1 VAPAVFSFFAGRQP
15 IPRQIPENIRDFGIR
30 PFAWA
35 VDKYNIVDRPAM
47 GSTSYC
53 DEPLQPRIDDKS
65 IFRQAL
71 SGGVWQVYR
80 LRIAVSPRDNKATGL
95 NGIIL
100 NSIWQQCISCLEG
113 EISEQQL
120 NTWILPLQVE
130 ADPNTLKL
138 LAPNRFV
145 MDWVRKHFLDR
156 IRELVTS
163 LDDSKSISVSLA
175 IGSQTPDIPTQS
187 AAPAPTAPTRAYRS
201 AGLNEAHKF
210 RNFVE
215 GKSNQLARAASIQV
229 SSHPGSEYNPLY
241 IYGGVGLGKTHL
253 MHAIGNQI
261 RENNPDA
268 NILYVN
274 CERFVSD
281 MVKALQHG
289 RMNDFKNSYRSLDA
303 LLIDDIQFLA
313 DKSRSQEEFFHTF
326 NSLYEAHAQM
336 VITCDRFPKEIEG
349 LEDRIRSRL
358 GWGLAV
364 DIKPADL
371 ETRVAILNSKAE
383 LADADVPA
391 EVAFFIAERFKSNIR
406 ELEGAL
412 KRVVAHSRFTGQAI
426 TQELARLALK
436 ELLAVQD
443 KPITIDNIQKL
454 VAEYFKIRVADL
466 LSSRRNRSITRPR
479 QIAMSLTKSLTRHS
493 LPEIGS
499 AFGGRDHTTVLHACR
514 KIAELRS
521 EDRRIDEDVETLTR
535 MLSN

>member
-1 VAPAVFSFFAGRQP
+1 LCAVGQ
-15 IPRQIPENIRDFGIR
+15 
-30 PFAWA
+30 
-35 VDKYNIVDRPAM
+35 
-47 GSTSYC
+47 TSG
-53 DEPLQPRIDDKS
+53 K
-65 IFRQAL
+65 
-71 SGGVWQVYR
+71 
-80 LRIAVSPRDNKATGL
+80 T
-95 NGIIL
+95 L
-100 NSIWQQCISCLEG
+100 NSIWQQCISSLEG

-130 ADPNTLKL
+130 QELNTLKL

-145 MDWVRKHFLDR
+145 MDWVRKNFLDR
-156 IRELVTS
+156 IRELISS
-163 LDDSKSISVSLA
+163 LDDSKSISVSLS
-175 IGSQTPDIPTQS
+175 IGSH
-187 AAPAPTAPTRAYRS
+187 AATMPSDTGAASPPPRAYRS
-201 AGLNEAHKF
+201 SGLSDSQNF

-215 GKSNQLARAASIQV
+215 GKSNQLARAASIQI
-229 SSHPGSEYNPLY
+229 SSNPGSEYNPLY

-261 RENNPDA
+261 RENNPEA

-281 MVKALQHG
+281 MVKALQHS
-289 RMNDFKNSYRSLDA
+289 RMNDFKESYRSLDA
-303 LLIDDIQFLA
+303 LLVDDIQFLA
-313 DKSRSQEEFFHTF
+313 DKNRSQEEFFHTF
-326 NSLYEAHAQM
+326 NSLYEARAQM

-371 ETRVAILNSKAE
+371 ETRVAILKSKAE
-383 LADADVPA
+383 QSNADVPDD
-391 EVAFFIAERFKSNIR
+391 VAFFIAERFKSNIR

-412 KRVVAHSRFTGQAI
+412 KRVVAHARFTGQAI
-426 TQELARLALK
+426 TQEFARQALK

-466 LSSRRNRSITRPR
+466 LSSRRTRSITRPR
-479 QIAMSLTKSLTRHS
+479 QIAMSLAKLLTRHS

-514 KIAELRS
+514 KIAELRG
-521 EDRRIDEDVETLTR
+521 EDRRIDEDVEILTR

>member
-1 VAPAVFSFFAGRQP
+1 
-15 IPRQIPENIRDFGIR
+15 
-30 PFAWA
+30 
-35 VDKYNIVDRPAM
+35 
-47 GSTSYC
+47 
-53 DEPLQPRIDDKS
+53 
-65 IFRQAL
+65 
-71 SGGVWQVYR
+71 
-80 LRIAVSPRDNKATGL
+80 
-95 NGIIL
+95 L
-100 NSIWQQCISCLEG
+100 NSIWQQCITCLEG

-130 ADPNTLKL
+130 QELNTLRL

-156 IRELVTS
+156 INELVS
-163 LDDSKSISVSLA
+163 NLDDSKSISVDLS
-175 IGSQTPDIPTQS
+175 IGSQSRVVVPVVPVVPES
-187 AAPAPTAPTRAYRS
+187 RSTATRRAS
-201 AGLNEAHKF
+201 HSSGLNEKQKF
-210 RNFVE
+210 SSFVE
-215 GKSNQLARAASIQV
+215 GKSNQLARAASIQI
-229 SSHPGSEYNPLY
+229 SNNPGSEYNPLY

-253 MHAIGNQI
+253 MHAIGNEIKQK
-261 RENNPDA
+261 NPA
-268 NILYVN
+268 ASLLYVN

-281 MVKALQHG
+281 MVKALQHSK
-289 RMNDFKNSYRSLDA
+289 MNEFKNSYRSLDA
-303 LLIDDIQFLA
+303 LLVDDIQFLA

-326 NSLYEAHAQM
+326 NSLYESGAQM

-383 LADADVPA
+383 QVNVHLPE

-412 KRVVAHSRFTGQAI
+412 KRVIAHARFTGQSI
-426 TQELARLALK
+426 TQEFTKQALK

-443 KPITIDNIQKL
+443 KLVTIENIQKL

-479 QIAMSLTKSLTRHS
+479 QIAMSLSKSLTRHS
-493 LPEIGS
+493 LPEIGN

-514 KIAELRS
+514 KVTELRG
-521 EDRRIDEDVETLTR
+521 EDRRIEEDYENLQR
-535 MLSN
+535 ILSN

>member
-1 VAPAVFSFFAGRQP
+1 
-15 IPRQIPENIRDFGIR
+15 
-30 PFAWA
+30 
-35 VDKYNIVDRPAM
+35 M
-47 GSTSYC
+47 
-53 DEPLQPRIDDKS
+53 
-65 IFRQAL
+65 
-71 SGGVWQVYR
+71 
-80 LRIAVSPRDNKATGL
+80 
-95 NGIIL
+95 
-100 NSIWQQCISCLEG
+100 NSIWQQCISSLEG

-130 ADPNTLKL
+130 QELNTLKL

-145 MDWVRKHFLDR
+145 MDWVRKNFLDR
-156 IRELVTS
+156 IRELITS
-163 LDDSKSISVSLA
+163 LDDSKSISVSLS
-175 IGSQTPDIPTQS
+175 IGSHAATIPSDTT
-187 AAPAPTAPTRAYRS
+187 TASPSPRAYRS
-201 AGLNEAHKF
+201 SGLSDSQNF

-215 GKSNQLARAASIQV
+215 GKSNQLARAASIQI
-229 SSHPGSEYNPLY
+229 SSNPGSEYNPLY

-261 RENNPDA
+261 RENNPEA

-281 MVKALQHG
+281 MVKALQHS

-303 LLIDDIQFLA
+303 LLVDDIQFLA
-313 DKSRSQEEFFHTF
+313 DKNRSQEEFFHTF
-326 NSLYEAHAQM
+326 NSLYEARAQM

-364 DIKPADL
+364 DIKPPDL
-371 ETRVAILNSKAE
+371 ETRVAILKSKAE
-383 LADADVPA
+383 LTEADVPDD
-391 EVAFFIAERFKSNIR
+391 VAFFIAERFKSNIR

-412 KRVVAHSRFTGQAI
+412 KRVVAHARFTGQAI
-426 TQELARLALK
+426 TQEFARQALK

-443 KPITIDNIQKL
+443 KPVTIDNIQKL

-466 LSSRRNRSITRPR
+466 LSSRRTRSITRPR
-479 QIAMSLTKSLTRHS
+479 QIAMALSKLLTRHS

-514 KIAELRS
+514 KIEELRS
-521 EDRRIDEDVETLTR
+521 EDRRIDEDVEILAR

>member
-1 VAPAVFSFFAGRQP
+1 
-15 IPRQIPENIRDFGIR
+15 
-30 PFAWA
+30 
-35 VDKYNIVDRPAM
+35 
-47 GSTSYC
+47 
-53 DEPLQPRIDDKS
+53 
-65 IFRQAL
+65 
-71 SGGVWQVYR
+71 
-80 LRIAVSPRDNKATGL
+80 
-95 NGIIL
+95 L
-100 NSIWQQCISCLEG
+100 NSIWQQCISSLEG

-130 ADPNTLKL
+130 QELNTLKL

-145 MDWVRKHFLDR
+145 MDWVRKNFLDR
-156 IRELVTS
+156 IRELITS
-163 LDDSKSISVSLA
+163 LDDSKSISVSLS
-175 IGSQTPDIPTQS
+175 IGSH
-187 AAPAPTAPTRAYRS
+187 AATMPSDTASDGPPPRAYRS
-201 AGLNEAHKF
+201 SGLSDSQNF

-215 GKSNQLARAASIQV
+215 GKSNQLARAASIQI
-229 SSHPGSEYNPLY
+229 SSNPGSEYNPLY

-261 RENNPDA
+261 RENNPEA

-281 MVKALQHG
+281 MVKALQHS

-303 LLIDDIQFLA
+303 LLVDDIQFLA
-313 DKSRSQEEFFHTF
+313 DKNRSQEEFFHTF
-326 NSLYEAHAQM
+326 NSLYEARAQM

-371 ETRVAILNSKAE
+371 ETRVAILKSKAE
-383 LADADVPA
+383 QVDADVPDD
-391 EVAFFIAERFKSNIR
+391 VAFFIAERFKSNIR

-412 KRVVAHSRFTGQAI
+412 KRVVAHARFTGQAI
-426 TQELARLALK
+426 TQEFARQALK

-466 LSSRRNRSITRPR
+466 LSSRRTRSITRPR
-479 QIAMSLTKSLTRHS
+479 QIAMALSKLLTRHS

-514 KIAELRS
+514 KIEELRG
-521 EDRRIDEDVETLTR
+521 EDRRIDEDVEILER

>member
-1 VAPAVFSFFAGRQP
+1 MFPGKQASRRF
-15 IPRQIPENIRDFGIR
+15 RDGYLLCAILC
-30 PFAWA
+30 A
-35 VDKYNIVDRPAM
+35 I
-47 GSTSYC
+47 GQTSG
-53 DEPLQPRIDDKS
+53 K
-65 IFRQAL
+65 
-71 SGGVWQVYR
+71 
-80 LRIAVSPRDNKATGL
+80 T
-95 NGIIL
+95 L
-100 NSIWQQCISCLEG
+100 NSIWQQCISSLEG

-120 NTWILPLQVE
+120 NTWILPLQAE
-130 ADPNTLKL
+130 QELNTLKL

-145 MDWVRKHFLDR
+145 MDWVRKNFLDR
-156 IRELVTS
+156 IRELISS
-163 LDDSKSISVSLA
+163 LDDSKSISVSLS
-175 IGSQTPDIPTQS
+175 IGSH
-187 AAPAPTAPTRAYRS
+187 AATVPSDTGAASPPARAYRS
-201 AGLNEAHKF
+201 CGLSDSQNF

-215 GKSNQLARAASIQV
+215 GKSNQLARAASIQI
-229 SSHPGSEYNPLY
+229 SSNPGSEYNPLY

-261 RENNPDA
+261 RENNPEA

-281 MVKALQHG
+281 MVKALQHS

-313 DKSRSQEEFFHTF
+313 DKNRSQEEFFHTF
-326 NSLYEAHAQM
+326 NSLYEARAQM

-371 ETRVAILNSKAE
+371 ETRVAILKSKAE
-383 LADADVPA
+383 QADADVPDD
-391 EVAFFIAERFKSNIR
+391 VAFFIAERFKSNIR

-412 KRVVAHSRFTGQAI
+412 KRVVAHARFTGQAI
-426 TQELARLALK
+426 TQEFARLALK

-466 LSSRRNRSITRPR
+466 LSSRRTRSITRPR
-479 QIAMSLTKSLTRHS
+479 QIAMALSKLLTRHS

-514 KIAELRS
+514 KVEELRS
-521 EDRRIDEDVETLTR
+521 EDRRIDEDVEILER

>member
-1 VAPAVFSFFAGRQP
+1 
-15 IPRQIPENIRDFGIR
+15 
-30 PFAWA
+30 
-35 VDKYNIVDRPAM
+35 M
-47 GSTSYC
+47 
-53 DEPLQPRIDDKS
+53 
-65 IFRQAL
+65 
-71 SGGVWQVYR
+71 
-80 LRIAVSPRDNKATGL
+80 
-95 NGIIL
+95 
-100 NSIWQQCISCLEG
+100 NSIWQQCIACLEG

-130 ADPNTLKL
+130 QDPHTLKL

-145 MDWVRKHFLDR
+145 MDWVRKHFLER
-156 IRELVTS
+156 IRELVES
-163 LDDSKSISVSLA
+163 IDDSKSISVSLT
-175 IGSQTPDIPTQS
+175 IGSQNTDVQPDNS
-187 AAPAPTAPTRAYRS
+187 VSPAPPARAYRS
-201 AGLNEAHKF
+201 SGLNDSHQF

-215 GKSNQLARAASIQV
+215 GKSNQLARAASIQI
-229 SSHPGSEYNPLY
+229 SDQPGAEYNPLY

-261 RENNPDA
+261 RKNNPDA

-313 DKSRSQEEFFHTF
+313 EKSRSQEEFFHTF

-364 DIKPADL
+364 DIKPPDL

-383 LADADVPA
+383 QANADVPDD
-391 EVAFFIAERFKSNIR
+391 VAFFIAERFKSNIR

-412 KRVVAHSRFTGQAI
+412 KRVVAHARFTGQPI
-426 TQELARLALK
+426 TPEFARQALK
-436 ELLAVQD
+436 ELLAVQE
-443 KPITIDNIQKL
+443 KQVTIENIQKL

-479 QIAMSLTKSLTRHS
+479 QIAMSLAKSLTRHS
-493 LPEIGS
+493 LPEIGN

-514 KIAELRS
+514 KIEELRG
-521 EDRRIDEDVETLTR
+521 EDRRIDEDVENLAR